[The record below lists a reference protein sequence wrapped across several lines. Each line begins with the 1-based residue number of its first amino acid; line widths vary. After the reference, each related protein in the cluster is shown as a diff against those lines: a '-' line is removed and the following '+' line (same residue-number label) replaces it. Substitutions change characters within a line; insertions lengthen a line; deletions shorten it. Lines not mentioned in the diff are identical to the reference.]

1 MTAHILLVDDDENDV
16 FFMTEAFRKA
26 GVQKKIHI
34 AKDGRAAVDYLRSSS
49 EQGAD
54 GPHLIILDLKL
65 PFVMGLDVL
74 RCIRSELGL
83 LTVVIIM
90 SASAEKSDVAAAYR
104 GGANAYLVKPSDTGK
119 LTDIVKSIDAF
130 WLNQNTFAAR
140 EEHAV

>member
-1 MTAHILLVDDDENDV
+1 
-16 FFMTEAFRKA
+16 
-26 GVQKKIHI
+26 
-34 AKDGRAAVDYLRSSS
+34 YLRSSS